1 MKIFFK
7 KTYETPE
14 TLEDDFTK
22 PTLRE
27 DLEKT
32 RQALDIAYAGFDNA
46 VNPDM
51 IDCYIYEINA
61 LLKRYKHLSELYAA
75 QLGAAEAP
83 SYEHSSVSAVA
94 GHVFS

>member
-14 TLEDDFTK
+14 TLEDDFSTS
-22 PTLRE
+22 TIRE

-51 IDCYIYEINA
+51 VDCYIYEINA
-61 LLKRYKHLSELYAA
+61 ILKRYKHLSELYAMQTNA
-75 QLGAAEAP
+75 VATE
-83 SYEHSSVSAVA
+83 SYEHSSVGALA

>member
-32 RQALDIAYAGFDNA
+32 RQALDTAYAGFDNA

-75 QLGAAEAP
+75 QMDIVETP
-83 SYEHSSVSAVA
+83 SYEHASVRTVT

>member
-14 TLEDDFTK
+14 TLEDDFSTS
-22 PTLRE
+22 TVRE

-61 LLKRYKHLSELYAA
+61 LLKRYKHLSELYVAQTQAA
-75 QLGAAEAP
+75 QAP
-83 SYEHSSVSAVA
+83 SYEHSTVGALS